1 MFAPPEFFPV
11 PLEYSAEERRLEYQ
25 GAHAGQQIAQLH
37 YMLPQ
42 GTDRGYYALM
52 AGIMTRYRIEALI
65 DRMAFVWVT
74 KKPTTWRAVRSVLRD
89 ELGESCF
96 VEQWDKA
103 RSAPQIAWPGVASNI
118 QKVLDKSGNKLRVF
132 TVMVQAPTPDA
143 LHRALSKLAASFP
156 SAMKSGGRIMILEV
170 ALDFH
175 PRSSSPEERLTL
187 HEHMVG
193 LLQRHHHMEKLRH
206 GEGAWLAKCG
216 FDTSQSDARQVY
228 VSVGGSSGTRTDRLF
243 GLSSSTPS
251 TAPDTALLDPEVRE
265 RLLNPGGSK
274 LFLDSTLYKGTKDG
288 PLLIRIQHKITDE
301 VNPTR
306 GTKRDLPDEERRP
319 RIEVVLKGSGFIREQ
334 LGISTMPEL
343 GSVRFRNLKTE
354 FFRFWVSKDPKD
366 PGLRE
371 AVQEQ
376 LASRGVYGC
385 DHYQR
390 ALVAKDHL
398 EMPTGSAGGRTSTRV
413 PKQLLS
419 PRANITSWKECSEAV
434 GDALDA
440 LSKKWEAFEFQVE
453 EREEKDDAA

>member
-1 MFAPPEFFPV
+1 MLTPPEIFTV
-11 PLEYSAEERRLEYQ
+11 PLEYSTEERRLEYQ
-25 GAHAGQQIAQLH
+25 GALAGQEVAQLH
-37 YMLPQ
+37 YIPPA
-42 GTDRGYYALM
+42 GTDRGDYALM
-52 AGIMTRYRIEALI
+52 PGIMKHYRIEALI

-74 KKPTTWRAVRSVLRD
+74 RTPTTWRAIRTVIRD

-103 RSAPQIAWPGVASNI
+103 MSGPQIAWPGANAKI
-118 QKVLDKSGNKLRVF
+118 QRTVGDRKYAGRVF
-132 TVMVQAPTPDA
+132 TVMVQAPAPDA

-156 SAMKSGGRIMILEV
+156 SASKSGGQIMILEV

-175 PRSSSPEERLTL
+175 PRSSSPPERLAL
-187 HEHMVG
+187 REQMVG

-206 GEGAWLAKCG
+206 GENDWLAKCG
-216 FDTSQSDARQVY
+216 FKTSQSDARQVY
-228 VSVGGSSGTRTDRLF
+228 AQGGGFSGTQTQRLF
-243 GLSSSTPS
+243 ELSRSTLNKQ
-251 TAPDTALLDPEVRE
+251 PDTALLDPEVRE
-265 RLLNPGGSK
+265 RLLTLGGSK
-274 LFLDSTLYKGTKDG
+274 LFLDSTLYKGTEDG

-306 GTKRDLPDEERRP
+306 GTKRDLPDDERRP
-319 RIEVVLKGSGFIREQ
+319 RIEVVLKGRDFISDQ

-343 GSVRFRNLKTE
+343 GSVKFRNLKTD
-354 FFRFWVSKDPKD
+354 FFRFWLSKAPSD

-385 DHYQR
+385 DHHQR

-398 EMPTGSAGGRTSTRV
+398 EKPTASAGSRTSTRV
-413 PKQLLS
+413 PKGLLS

-440 LSKKWEAFEFQVE
+440 LSKKWATFEFQVE